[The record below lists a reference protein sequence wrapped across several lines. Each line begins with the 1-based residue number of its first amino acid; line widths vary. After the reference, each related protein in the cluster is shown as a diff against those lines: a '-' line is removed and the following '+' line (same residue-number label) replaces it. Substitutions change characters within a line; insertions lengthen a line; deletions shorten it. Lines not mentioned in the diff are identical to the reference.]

1 MDAKYTHGINVFAA
15 KVQAE
20 NPARPSFILCE
31 RGDSNPHDRSHWI
44 LSPARLPNS
53 ATLASKASTAISNNA
68 LALFTIVDA
77 KNEKYAFYVTIVKG
91 IVAVP

>member
-15 KVQAE
+15 EVQAE